1 MKRVRKSL
9 MALVLALVMSLTL
22 LPVQAMA
29 MESGLT
35 GKGEARS
42 VQAPVYINPL
52 YAGTQR
58 DKTGLGAQALSTV
71 DLAEQPPNADECLSE
86 VEAAKELHKQMLAR
100 KGEITLH
107 VKQAYGAD
115 ASEAVGRIWRSAM
128 AHMKG
133 TGATGDYLRYHN
145 GGYYCPVF
153 LVYPTDNGASQIFTV
168 TYQHHP
174 KFSTLWYT
182 TAAQEQE
189 LTNYIHGTILPQ
201 LALDGKTTY
210 QKAAAIYDWIAKNV
224 RYDYDNLNDGDYMLK
239 YTAYA
244 AAIDKKAVCQGY
256 ANLFY
261 RLANSAGIDCRI
273 ITGRGNSGSGWID
286 HAWNI
291 VQMNDGKY
299 YCVDV
304 TWDEGR
310 SSHSYFLKGLTE
322 FSKNH
327 VVRTENEYTYFWNEY
342 ASKVSATDYRVAEG
356 GATPVVPKP
365 ATPANVTLIGAA
377 GDSSGIT
384 VTWNAADGAA
394 QYRVY
399 RKDAVNTKWK
409 GLANVTGTSWTDK
422 TAAAGVTYTYTVRGI
437 GSDGKSL
444 SPGFDNTGVSA
455 AMPAAPTPAPTTP
468 ANVTL
473 IGATGDSNGVIVT
486 WNAADG
492 AAQYRVYRKDAAN
505 PKWKGLANVDGTSW
519 TDKTAAAGVTY
530 TYTVRGIGSDGKT
543 LSPGFDATG
552 VSATVPGAVPAVPA
566 DVTLGNATVSGSAI
580 VVTWNAADG
589 AAQYRV
595 YRKDAANPKWKGIAN
610 VTGTSWTDKA
620 AKAGVKYTYTVRGIS
635 ADGKTLSPGFD
646 KTGVSATIPGA
657 APVPA
662 NVTLSGAT
670 VGSSGITVA
679 WRAAAGAEKYRVY
692 RKDAANPKWKGIAN
706 VTGTSWTDKTAKAGV
721 KYTYTVRGIGADG
734 KTLSL
739 KFDKTGVS
747 ATIPKPAKVAMVG
760 AEQVTTGTKGIQVT
774 WKPAANAKTY
784 NVYRA
789 VNPPSGDVP
798 ASAWVLVGKKVNAL
812 SFKDTTGKSGMM
824 YAYTVRG
831 VAADGETLSAK
842 YNTFGLRVT
851 MP

>member
-1 MKRVRKSL
+1 MKRVGKSL
-9 MALVLALVMSLTL
+9 TALALALVMSLTL

-35 GKGEARS
+35 GKREARS

-58 DKTGLGAQALSTV
+58 GKTGLWAQALSTAEA
-71 DLAEQPPNADECLSE
+71 AEQPPNADECLSE

-100 KGEITLH
+100 KDEITLH

-115 ASEAVGRIWRSAM
+115 AGEAVGRIWRSAM

-153 LVYPTDNGASQIFTV
+153 PVYSTDNGASQVFTV

-174 KFSTLWYT
+174 KLSTLWYT

-224 RYDYDNLNDGDYMLK
+224 RYDYENLNDGDYMLK

-291 VQMNDGKY
+291 VQMDDGKY

-399 RKDAVNTKWK
+399 RKDA
-409 GLANVTGTSWTDK
+409 
-422 TAAAGVTYTYTVRGI
+422 
-437 GSDGKSL
+437 
-444 SPGFDNTGVSA
+444 
-455 AMPAAPTPAPTTP
+455 
-468 ANVTL
+468 
-473 IGATGDSNGVIVT
+473 
-486 WNAADG
+486 
-492 AAQYRVYRKDAAN
+492 AN

-519 TDKTAAAGVTY
+519 TDKTAQAGVTYTY
-530 TYTVRGIGSDGKT
+530 TYTVRGISADGKT
-543 LSPGFDATG
+543 LSPGFDNTG
-552 VSATVPGAVPAVPA
+552 VSAMVPGAVPAVPA

-595 YRKDAANPKWKGIAN
+595 YRKDAANPKWKGLAN
-610 VTGTSWTDKA
+610 VDGTSWTDKT

-635 ADGKTLSPGFD
+635 TDGKTLSPGFD

-662 NVTLSGAT
+662 NVTLSGAA

-679 WRAAAGAEKYRVY
+679 WKAAAGAEKYRVY
-692 RKDAANPKWKGIAN
+692 RKDAANPKWKGVAN

-721 KYTYTVRGIGADG
+721 KYTYTVRGINANG
-734 KTLSL
+734 TLSSG
-739 KFDKTGVS
+739 FDKTGVS
-747 ATIPKPAKVAMVG
+747 ATLPKPAKVAMVG

-789 VNPPSGDVP
+789 ANPPSGDVP

>member
-1 MKRVRKSL
+1 MKRVGKSL
-9 MALVLALVMSLTL
+9 TALALALVMSLTL

-35 GKGEARS
+35 GKREARS

-58 DKTGLGAQALSTV
+58 DKTGLWAQALPTA
-71 DLAEQPPNADECLSE
+71 DLAAEQPPNADECLSE
-86 VEAAKELHKQMLAR
+86 AEAAKELHKQMLAR
-100 KGEITLH
+100 KDEITLH

-115 ASEAVGRIWRSAM
+115 AGEAVGRIWRSAM

-153 LVYPTDNGASQIFTV
+153 LVYPTDNGASQVFTV

-224 RYDYDNLNDGDYMLK
+224 RYDYDNLDDGDYMLK

-291 VQMNDGKY
+291 VQMDDGKY

-327 VVRTENEYTYFWNEY
+327 VVRMENEYTYFWNEY

-356 GATPVVPKP
+356 GTTPVVPKP

-384 VTWNAADGAA
+384 
-394 QYRVY
+394 
-399 RKDAVNTKWK
+399 
-409 GLANVTGTSWTDK
+409 
-422 TAAAGVTYTYTVRGI
+422 
-437 GSDGKSL
+437 
-444 SPGFDNTGVSA
+444 
-455 AMPAAPTPAPTTP
+455 
-468 ANVTL
+468 
-473 IGATGDSNGVIVT
+473 VT

-595 YRKDAANPKWKGIAN
+595 YRKDAANPKWKGLANVDGTSWTDKTAAAGVTYTYTVRGIGSDGKTLSSGFDKTGVSATIPGAAPVPADVTLGNATVSGSAIVVTWNAADGAAQYRVYRKDAANPKWKGIAN
-610 VTGTSWTDKA
+610 VTGTSWTDKT

-670 VGSSGITVA
+670 AGSSGITVA
-679 WRAAAGAEKYRVY
+679 WKAAAGAEKYRVY

-721 KYTYTVRGIGADG
+721 KYTYTVRGINANGA
-734 KTLSL
+734 LSSG
-739 KFDKTGVS
+739 FDKTGVS
-747 ATIPKPAKVAMVG
+747 ATLPRPAKVAMVG
-760 AEQVTTGTKGIQVT
+760 AKQVTTGTKGIQVT

>member
-42 VQAPVYINPL
+42 VQAQVYINPL

-58 DKTGLGAQALSTV
+58 DKTGLWAQALST
-71 DLAEQPPNADECLSE
+71 AEQPPNADECLSE
-86 VEAAKELHKQMLAR
+86 AEAAKELHKQMLAR

-153 LVYPTDNGASQIFTV
+153 LVYPTDNGASQVFTV

-224 RYDYDNLNDGDYMLK
+224 RYDYDNLNDGGYMLK

-291 VQMNDGKY
+291 VQMDDGKY

-399 RKDAVNTKWK
+399 RKDA
-409 GLANVTGTSWTDK
+409 
-422 TAAAGVTYTYTVRGI
+422 
-437 GSDGKSL
+437 
-444 SPGFDNTGVSA
+444 
-455 AMPAAPTPAPTTP
+455 
-468 ANVTL
+468 
-473 IGATGDSNGVIVT
+473 
-486 WNAADG
+486 
-492 AAQYRVYRKDAAN
+492 AN
-505 PKWKGLANVDGTSW
+505 PKWKGLANVTDTSW
-519 TDKTAAAGVTY
+519 TDKTAAVGVTY

-580 VVTWNAADG
+580 IVTWNAADG

-595 YRKDAANPKWKGIAN
+595 YRKDAANPKWKGLAN
-610 VTGTSWTDKA
+610 VTDTSWTDKT
-620 AKAGVKYTYTVRGIS
+620 AKAGVKYTYTVRGIN
-635 ADGKTLSPGFD
+635 ANGTLSPGFD

-670 VGSSGITVA
+670 AGSSGITVA

-721 KYTYTVRGIGADG
+721 KYTYTVRGINANGA
-734 KTLSL
+734 LSSG
-739 KFDKTGVS
+739 FDKTGVS
-747 ATIPKPAKVAMVG
+747 ATLPKPAKVAMVG

>member
-9 MALVLALVMSLTL
+9 MALALALVMSLTL

-42 VQAPVYINPL
+42 VQAQVYINPL

-58 DKTGLGAQALSTV
+58 DKTGLWAQALST
-71 DLAEQPPNADECLSE
+71 AEQPPNADECLSE
-86 VEAAKELHKQMLAR
+86 AEAAKELHKQMLAR

-145 GGYYCPVF
+145 GGY
-153 LVYPTDNGASQIFTV
+153 PTDNGASQVFTV

-201 LALDGKTTY
+201 LALDGKTIY

-291 VQMNDGKY
+291 VQMDDGKY

-399 RKDAVNTKWK
+399 RKDA
-409 GLANVTGTSWTDK
+409 
-422 TAAAGVTYTYTVRGI
+422 
-437 GSDGKSL
+437 
-444 SPGFDNTGVSA
+444 
-455 AMPAAPTPAPTTP
+455 
-468 ANVTL
+468 
-473 IGATGDSNGVIVT
+473 
-486 WNAADG
+486 
-492 AAQYRVYRKDAAN
+492 AN
-505 PKWKGLANVDGTSW
+505 PKWKGLANVDGTIW

-543 LSPGFDATG
+543 LSPGFDAIG

-580 VVTWNAADG
+580 IVTWNAADG

-610 VTGTSWTDKA
+610 VTGTSWTDKT
-620 AKAGVKYTYTVRGIS
+620 AKAGVKYTYTVRGIN
-635 ADGKTLSPGFD
+635 ANGTLSPGFD

-721 KYTYTVRGIGADG
+721 KYTYTVRGINANG
-734 KTLSL
+734 TLSSG
-739 KFDKTGVS
+739 FDKTGVS
-747 ATIPKPAKVAMVG
+747 ATLPKPAKVAMVG

-774 WKPAANAKTY
+774 WKSAANAKTY

>member
-100 KGEITLH
+100 KDEITLH

-201 LALDGKTTY
+201 LALDGKTAY

-224 RYDYDNLNDGDYMLK
+224 RYDYENLNDGDYMLK

-291 VQMNDGKY
+291 VQMDDGKY

-399 RKDAVNTKWK
+399 RKDA
-409 GLANVTGTSWTDK
+409 
-422 TAAAGVTYTYTVRGI
+422 
-437 GSDGKSL
+437 
-444 SPGFDNTGVSA
+444 
-455 AMPAAPTPAPTTP
+455 
-468 ANVTL
+468 
-473 IGATGDSNGVIVT
+473 
-486 WNAADG
+486 
-492 AAQYRVYRKDAAN
+492 AN
-505 PKWKGLANVDGTSW
+505 PKWKGLANVTDTSW

-595 YRKDAANPKWKGIAN
+595 YWKDAANPKWKGIAN
-610 VTGTSWTDKA
+610 VTGTSWTDKT
-620 AKAGVKYTYTVRGIS
+620 AKAGVKYTYTVRGIN
-635 ADGKTLSPGFD
+635 ANGTLSPGFD

-679 WRAAAGAEKYRVY
+679 WKAAAGAEKYRVY

-721 KYTYTVRGIGADG
+721 KYTYTVRGINANGA
-734 KTLSL
+734 LSSG
-739 KFDKTGVS
+739 FDKTGVS

>member
-100 KGEITLH
+100 KDEITLH

-210 QKAAAIYDWIAKNV
+210 QKVKAIYDWIAKNV

-273 ITGRGNSGSGWID
+273 ITGRGNSGSGWLD

-291 VQMNDGKY
+291 VQMDDGKY

-384 VTWNAADGAA
+384 
-394 QYRVY
+394 
-399 RKDAVNTKWK
+399 
-409 GLANVTGTSWTDK
+409 
-422 TAAAGVTYTYTVRGI
+422 
-437 GSDGKSL
+437 
-444 SPGFDNTGVSA
+444 
-455 AMPAAPTPAPTTP
+455 
-468 ANVTL
+468 
-473 IGATGDSNGVIVT
+473 VT

-610 VTGTSWTDKA
+610 VTGTSWTDKT
-620 AKAGVKYTYTVRGIS
+620 AKAGVKYTYTVRGIN
-635 ADGKTLSPGFD
+635 ANGTLSSGFD

-670 VGSSGITVA
+670 AGSSGITVA

-721 KYTYTVRGIGADG
+721 KYTYTVRGINANGA
-734 KTLSL
+734 LSSG
-739 KFDKTGVS
+739 FDKTGVS
-747 ATIPKPAKVAMVG
+747 ATLPKPAKVAMVG

-774 WKPAANAKTY
+774 WKSAANAKTY

-812 SFKDTTGKSGMM
+812 SFKDTTGKSGMI
-824 YAYTVRG
+824 YAYTVSG

>member
-86 VEAAKELHKQMLAR
+86 VEAAKELHKHMLAR
-100 KGEITLH
+100 KDEITLH

-201 LALDGKTTY
+201 LALDGKTAY

-224 RYDYDNLNDGDYMLK
+224 RYDYENLNDGDYMLK

-291 VQMNDGKY
+291 VQMDDGKY

-384 VTWNAADGAA
+384 
-394 QYRVY
+394 
-399 RKDAVNTKWK
+399 
-409 GLANVTGTSWTDK
+409 
-422 TAAAGVTYTYTVRGI
+422 
-437 GSDGKSL
+437 
-444 SPGFDNTGVSA
+444 
-455 AMPAAPTPAPTTP
+455 
-468 ANVTL
+468 
-473 IGATGDSNGVIVT
+473 VT

-610 VTGTSWTDKA
+610 VTGTSWTDKT
-620 AKAGVKYTYTVRGIS
+620 AKAGVKYTYTVRGIN
-635 ADGKTLSPGFD
+635 ANGTLSPGFD

-679 WRAAAGAEKYRVY
+679 WKAAAGAEKYRVY

-721 KYTYTVRGIGADG
+721 KYTYTVRGINANGA
-734 KTLSL
+734 LSSG
-739 KFDKTGVS
+739 FDKTGVS

>member
-42 VQAPVYINPL
+42 VQIPAYIDPL

-100 KGEITLH
+100 KDEITLH

-224 RYDYDNLNDGDYMLK
+224 RYDYENLNDGDYMLK

-291 VQMNDGKY
+291 VQMDDGKY

-409 GLANVTGTSWTDK
+409 GLANV
-422 TAAAGVTYTYTVRGI
+422 
-437 GSDGKSL
+437 
-444 SPGFDNTGVSA
+444 
-455 AMPAAPTPAPTTP
+455 
-468 ANVTL
+468 
-473 IGATGDSNGVIVT
+473 
-486 WNAADG
+486 
-492 AAQYRVYRKDAAN
+492 
-505 PKWKGLANVDGTSW
+505 DGTSW

-595 YRKDAANPKWKGIAN
+595 YRKDAANPKWKGLAN
-610 VTGTSWTDKA
+610 VTDTSWTDKT
-620 AKAGVKYTYTVRGIS
+620 AKAGVKYTYTVRGIN
-635 ADGKTLSPGFD
+635 ANGTLSPGFD

-670 VGSSGITVA
+670 AGSSGITVA

-721 KYTYTVRGIGADG
+721 KYTYTVRGINANGA
-734 KTLSL
+734 LSSG
-739 KFDKTGVS
+739 FDKAGVS
-747 ATIPKPAKVAMVG
+747 ATLPKPAKVAMVG

-831 VAADGETLSAK
+831 VAVDGETLSAK

>member
-42 VQAPVYINPL
+42 VQAPVYIDPL

-100 KGEITLH
+100 KDEITLH

-224 RYDYDNLNDGDYMLK
+224 RYDYENLNDGDYMLK

-273 ITGRGNSGSGWID
+273 ITGRGNSGSGWLD

-291 VQMNDGKY
+291 VQMDDGKY

-399 RKDAVNTKWK
+399 RKDA
-409 GLANVTGTSWTDK
+409 
-422 TAAAGVTYTYTVRGI
+422 
-437 GSDGKSL
+437 
-444 SPGFDNTGVSA
+444 
-455 AMPAAPTPAPTTP
+455 
-468 ANVTL
+468 
-473 IGATGDSNGVIVT
+473 
-486 WNAADG
+486 
-492 AAQYRVYRKDAAN
+492 AN
-505 PKWKGLANVDGTSW
+505 PKWKGLANVDGTIW
-519 TDKTAAAGVTY
+519 TDKTAAASVTY

-580 VVTWNAADG
+580 IVTWNAADG

-595 YRKDAANPKWKGIAN
+595 YRKDAANPKWKGLAN
-610 VTGTSWTDKA
+610 VTDTSWTDKT
-620 AKAGVKYTYTVRGIS
+620 AKAGVKYTYTVRGIN
-635 ADGKTLSPGFD
+635 ANGTLSPGFD

-670 VGSSGITVA
+670 AGSSGITVA

-721 KYTYTVRGIGADG
+721 KYTYTVRGINANGA
-734 KTLSL
+734 LSSG
-739 KFDKTGVS
+739 FDKTGVS
-747 ATIPKPAKVAMVG
+747 AALPKPAKVAMVG

-774 WKPAANAKTY
+774 WKSAANAKTY

-831 VAADGETLSAK
+831 VAVDGETLSAK

>member
-1 MKRVRKSL
+1 M
-9 MALVLALVMSLTL
+9 
-22 LPVQAMA
+22 
-29 MESGLT
+29 
-35 GKGEARS
+35 
-42 VQAPVYINPL
+42 
-52 YAGTQR
+52 
-58 DKTGLGAQALSTV
+58 
-71 DLAEQPPNADECLSE
+71 
-86 VEAAKELHKQMLAR
+86 
-100 KGEITLH
+100 
-107 VKQAYGAD
+107 
-115 ASEAVGRIWRSAM
+115 
-128 AHMKG
+128 
-133 TGATGDYLRYHN
+133 
-145 GGYYCPVF
+145 
-153 LVYPTDNGASQIFTV
+153 
-168 TYQHHP
+168 
-174 KFSTLWYT
+174 
-182 TAAQEQE
+182 
-189 LTNYIHGTILPQ
+189 
-201 LALDGKTTY
+201 
-210 QKAAAIYDWIAKNV
+210 
-224 RYDYDNLNDGDYMLK
+224 
-239 YTAYA
+239 
-244 AAIDKKAVCQGY
+244 
-256 ANLFY
+256 
-261 RLANSAGIDCRI
+261 
-273 ITGRGNSGSGWID
+273 
-286 HAWNI
+286 
-291 VQMNDGKY
+291 
-299 YCVDV
+299 
-304 TWDEGR
+304 
-310 SSHSYFLKGLTE
+310 
-322 FSKNH
+322 
-327 VVRTENEYTYFWNEY
+327 
-342 ASKVSATDYRVAEG
+342 
-356 GATPVVPKP
+356 
-365 ATPANVTLIGAA
+365 
-377 GDSSGIT
+377 
-384 VTWNAADGAA
+384 
-394 QYRVY
+394 
-399 RKDAVNTKWK
+399 
-409 GLANVTGTSWTDK
+409 
-422 TAAAGVTYTYTVRGI
+422 
-437 GSDGKSL
+437 
-444 SPGFDNTGVSA
+444 
-455 AMPAAPTPAPTTP
+455 
-468 ANVTL
+468 
-473 IGATGDSNGVIVT
+473 VT

-610 VTGTSWTDKA
+610 VTGTSWTDKT
-620 AKAGVKYTYTVRGIS
+620 AKAGVKYTYTVRGIN
-635 ADGKTLSPGFD
+635 ANGTLSPGFD

-679 WRAAAGAEKYRVY
+679 WKAAAGAEKYRVY

-721 KYTYTVRGIGADG
+721 KYTYTVRGINANGA
-734 KTLSL
+734 LSSG
-739 KFDKTGVS
+739 FDKTGVS

>member
-100 KGEITLH
+100 KDEITLH

-201 LALDGKTTY
+201 LALDGKTAY

-224 RYDYDNLNDGDYMLK
+224 RYDYENLNDGDYMLK

-291 VQMNDGKY
+291 VQMDDGKY

-399 RKDAVNTKWK
+399 RKDAANPKWK
-409 GLANVTGTSWTDK
+409 GIAHVTGTSWTDK
-422 TAAAGVTYTYTVRGI
+422 TAQAGVKYTYTVRGI
-437 GSDGKSL
+437 SANGTLSL
-444 SPGFDNTGVSA
+444 GFDT
-455 AMPAAPTPAPTTP
+455 
-468 ANVTL
+468 
-473 IGATGDSNGVIVT
+473 
-486 WNAADG
+486 
-492 AAQYRVYRKDAAN
+492 
-505 PKWKGLANVDGTSW
+505 
-519 TDKTAAAGVTY
+519 
-530 TYTVRGIGSDGKT
+530 
-543 LSPGFDATG
+543 TG
-552 VSATVPGAVPAVPA
+552 VSATVPGAPTPTTPAN
-566 DVTLGNATVSGSAI
+566 VTLGSAKVSGSTI
-580 VVTWNAADG
+580 VVTWQAANG

-610 VTGTSWTDKA
+610 VTGTSWTDKTAQAGVKYTYTVRGISANGTLSPGFDTTGVSATIPGAPTPTTPAEVTLIGAVAGSDGITVKWKA
-620 AKAGVKYTYTVRGIS
+620 AAGAKEYRVYRKGPGETKWKGLVNVTGISWTDRGVKAGAKYTYTVRGIGADGKLSPTYNNHGVSTTATVTPVPITPANVTLVGATAGSSGIQVTWKTAAGAEKYRVYRIGPGDAKWVGLVNVTGTGWTDTNVKAGVKYTYTVRGIS
-635 ADGKTLSPGFD
+635 VDGKLSPGFD
-646 KTGVSATIPGA
+646 KTGVSA
-657 APVPA
+657 
-662 NVTLSGAT
+662 
-670 VGSSGITVA
+670 VA
-679 WRAAAGAEKYRVY
+679 K
-692 RKDAANPKWKGIAN
+692 
-706 VTGTSWTDKTAKAGV
+706 
-721 KYTYTVRGIGADG
+721 
-734 KTLSL
+734 
-739 KFDKTGVS
+739 
-747 ATIPKPAKVAMVG
+747 
-760 AEQVTTGTKGIQVT
+760 
-774 WKPAANAKTY
+774 
-784 NVYRA
+784 
-789 VNPPSGDVP
+789 
-798 ASAWVLVGKKVNAL
+798 
-812 SFKDTTGKSGMM
+812 
-824 YAYTVRG
+824 
-831 VAADGETLSAK
+831 
-842 YNTFGLRVT
+842 
-851 MP
+851 

>member
-100 KGEITLH
+100 KDEITLH

-201 LALDGKTTY
+201 LALDGKTAY

-224 RYDYDNLNDGDYMLK
+224 RYDYENLNDGDYMLK

-291 VQMNDGKY
+291 VQMDDGKY

-399 RKDAVNTKWK
+399 RKDAANPKWK
-409 GLANVTGTSWTDK
+409 GLANVDGTSWTDK

-437 GSDGKSL
+437 GSDGKTL
-444 SPGFDNTGVSA
+444 SPGFDATGVSA
-455 AMPAAPTPAPTTP
+455 TVPGAVPAVPAD
-468 ANVTL
+468 VTL
-473 IGATGDSNGVIVT
+473 GNATVSGCAFMVT

-505 PKWKGLANVDGTSW
+505 PKWKGLANVTDTSW

-610 VTGTSWTDKA
+610 VTGTSWTDKT
-620 AKAGVKYTYTVRGIS
+620 AKAGVKYTYTVRGIN
-635 ADGKTLSPGFD
+635 ANGTLSPGFD

-679 WRAAAGAEKYRVY
+679 WKAAAGAEKYRVY

-721 KYTYTVRGIGADG
+721 KYTYTVRGINANGA
-734 KTLSL
+734 LSSG
-739 KFDKTGVS
+739 FDKTGVS

>member
-100 KGEITLH
+100 KDEITLH

-201 LALDGKTTY
+201 LALDGKTAY

-224 RYDYDNLNDGDYMLK
+224 RYDYENLNDGDYMLK

-291 VQMNDGKY
+291 VQMDDGKY

-399 RKDAVNTKWK
+399 RKDAANPKWK
-409 GLANVTGTSWTDK
+409 GLANVDGTSWTDK

-437 GSDGKSL
+437 GSDGKTL
-444 SPGFDNTGVSA
+444 SPGFDATGVSA
-455 AMPAAPTPAPTTP
+455 TVPGAVPAVPAD
-468 ANVTL
+468 VTL
-473 IGATGDSNGVIVT
+473 GNATVSGSAIMVT

-610 VTGTSWTDKA
+610 VTGTSWTDKT
-620 AKAGVKYTYTVRGIS
+620 AKAGVKYTYTVRGIN
-635 ADGKTLSPGFD
+635 ANGTLSPGFD

-679 WRAAAGAEKYRVY
+679 WKAAAGAEKYRVY

-721 KYTYTVRGIGADG
+721 KYTYTVRGINANGA
-734 KTLSL
+734 LSSG
-739 KFDKTGVS
+739 FDKTGVS

>member
-1 MKRVRKSL
+1 MKRVGKSL
-9 MALVLALVMSLTL
+9 TALALALVMSLTL

-35 GKGEARS
+35 GKREARS

-58 DKTGLGAQALSTV
+58 DKTGLWAQALSTAEA
-71 DLAEQPPNADECLSE
+71 AEQPPNADECLSE
-86 VEAAKELHKQMLAR
+86 AEAAKELHKQMLAR
-100 KGEITLH
+100 KDEITLH

-115 ASEAVGRIWRSAM
+115 AGEAVGRIWRSAM

-145 GGYYCPVF
+145 GGYYCPDF
-153 LVYPTDNGASQIFTV
+153 LVYPTDNGASQVFTV

-224 RYDYDNLNDGDYMLK
+224 RYDYENLDDGDYMLK

-273 ITGRGNSGSGWID
+273 ITGRGNSGIGWMD

-291 VQMNDGKY
+291 VQMDDGKY

-356 GATPVVPKP
+356 GTTPVVPKP

-399 RKDAVNTKWK
+399 RKDA
-409 GLANVTGTSWTDK
+409 
-422 TAAAGVTYTYTVRGI
+422 
-437 GSDGKSL
+437 
-444 SPGFDNTGVSA
+444 
-455 AMPAAPTPAPTTP
+455 
-468 ANVTL
+468 
-473 IGATGDSNGVIVT
+473 
-486 WNAADG
+486 
-492 AAQYRVYRKDAAN
+492 AN
-505 PKWKGLANVDGTSW
+505 PKWKGLATVDGTSW

-610 VTGTSWTDKA
+610 VTGTSWTDKT

-662 NVTLSGAT
+662 NVTLSGAA

-679 WRAAAGAEKYRVY
+679 WKAAAGAEKYRVY

-721 KYTYTVRGIGADG
+721 KYTYTVRGINANGA
-734 KTLSL
+734 LSSG
-739 KFDKTGVS
+739 FDKTGVS
-747 ATIPKPAKVAMVG
+747 ATLPKPAKVAMVG

-774 WKPAANAKTY
+774 WKSAANAKTY